1 LYNGTKKE
9 EENWGQVYNVAL
21 REYAYFSRQN
31 LVEKVTAK
39 KMDLTRIIFWENG
52 MCPHFKTNGG
62 GDGCG

>member
-1 LYNGTKKE
+1 M
-9 EENWGQVYNVAL
+9 W
-21 REYAYFSRQN
+21 N